1 MPDTPGKTKALKAA
15 LRVPAWVRDR
25 LLIDVYE
32 VDDDGPSLVG
42 SVRHGQERPSLP
54 APLRVTPAVRCLTR
68 CQES

>member
-32 VDDDGPSLVG
+32 VDDDGPSLVALFG
-42 SVRHGQERPSLP
+42 TARSD
-54 APLRVTPAVRCLTR
+54 LRYRR
-68 CQES
+68 R